1 VIAKKLRRKQF
12 LWHLSELLLWD
23 DLQVSKNKSQS
34 WLGLYI
40 ALGFVWGCSFIFIKL
55 GLEFLTPFG
64 VAFGRCA
71 LGSLT
76 LLIYL
81 KIKGLTLV
89 RDKKLIGHLWV
100 VALLLNV
107 IPGIFFAW
115 AETEVTSILAGIIN
129 AVTPLMTLIAIIV
142 VSRNEKP
149 TTAQVVGLLLGFLG
163 VLTVL
168 GAWQGLGANPLWA
181 ILILL
186 TAVTCYGFSFPYSR
200 RFILPAQLKPEVMAA
215 TQVTLAAFTLLP
227 FYLFDGIAKDEY
239 RVGPVLAMAALGVF
253 GSGFAYIWNFTIMRD
268 AGSAIASSVTYVT
281 PLVAVLVG
289 FIFLNEIPHW
299 YEPVGAVIVLLG
311 AAIAQGRIPLTKKH

>member
-1 VIAKKLRRKQF
+1 M
-12 LWHLSELLLWD
+12 
-23 DLQVSKNKSQS
+23 SKSKSQS

-40 ALGFVWGCSFIFIKL
+40 ALGIVWGCSFIFIKL

-71 LGSLT
+71 LGALA
-76 LLIYL
+76 LLVYL
-81 KIKGLTLV
+81 KIKGLSLV
-89 RDKKLIGHLWV
+89 RDRKMIGHLWV

-107 IPGIFFAW
+107 IPGILFAW

-149 TTAQVVGLLLGFLG
+149 TTPQVVGLLLGFLG
-163 VLTVL
+163 VLIVL
-168 GAWQGLGANPLWA
+168 GAWKGLGDNPLWA

-186 TAVTCYGFSFPYSR
+186 AAVTCYGFSFPYSR

-215 TQVTLAAFTLLP
+215 TQVTLGAITLLP
-227 FYLFDGIAKDEY
+227 LFLINGIAKNEY
-239 RVGPVLAMAALGVF
+239 RLGPVLAMVALGVF
-253 GSGFAYIWNFTIMRD
+253 GSGFAYIWNFIIMRD

-289 FIFLNEIPHW
+289 FIFLSEIPHW
-299 YEPVGAVIVLLG
+299 YEPVGAAIVLLG
-311 AAIAQGRIPLTKKH
+311 AAIAQGRIPLFKKI

>member
-1 VIAKKLRRKQF
+1 M
-12 LWHLSELLLWD
+12 
-23 DLQVSKNKSQS
+23 SKSKSQS

-40 ALGFVWGCSFIFIKL
+40 ALGIVWGCSFIFIKL

-71 LGSLT
+71 LGALA

-81 KIKGLTLV
+81 KLKGLTLV
-89 RDKKLIGHLWV
+89 RDRKMIGHLWV

-129 AVTPLMTLIAIIV
+129 AVTPLMTLIAIMV

-149 TTAQVVGLLLGFLG
+149 TRPQVIGLILGFLG

-168 GAWQGLGANPLWA
+168 GAWQGLGDNPLWA

-186 TAVTCYGFSFPYSR
+186 AAVTCYGFSFPYSR

-215 TQVTLAAFTLLP
+215 TQVTLGAITLLP
-227 FYLFDGIAKDEY
+227 LFLINGIAKSEFLL
-239 RVGPVLAMAALGVF
+239 GPVLAMVALGVF

-289 FIFLNEIPHW
+289 FIFLNETLHW
-299 YEPVGAVIVLLG
+299 YEPAGAVIVLLG
-311 AAIAQGRIPLTKKH
+311 AAIAQGRIPLSKKL

>member
-1 VIAKKLRRKQF
+1 
-12 LWHLSELLLWD
+12 LLLWH
-23 DLQVSKNKSQS
+23 DLQVSKSKSQS

-40 ALGFVWGCSFIFIKL
+40 ALGIVWGCSFIFIKL

-71 LGSLT
+71 LGALA

-81 KIKGLTLV
+81 KLKGLTLV
-89 RDKKLIGHLWV
+89 RDRKMIGHLWIV
-100 VALLLNV
+100 SLLLNV

-129 AVTPLMTLIAIIV
+129 AVTPLMTLIAIMV

-149 TTAQVVGLLLGFLG
+149 TRPQVVGLILGFLG

-168 GAWQGLGANPLWA
+168 GAWQGLGDNPLWA

-186 TAVTCYGFSFPYSR
+186 AAVTCYGFSFPYSR

-215 TQVTLAAFTLLP
+215 TQVTLGAITLLP
-227 FYLFDGIAKDEY
+227 FFLINGVAKSEFLL
-239 RVGPVLAMAALGVF
+239 GPVLAMVALGVF

-289 FIFLNEIPHW
+289 FIFLNEKLHW
-299 YEPVGAVIVLLG
+299 YEPAGAVIVLLG
-311 AAIAQGRIPLTKKH
+311 AAIAQGRIPLSKKL